1 MTQRYSAKKV
11 FLKISQ
17 SSKEMTCTRVFF
29 LIKYRSGHL
38 EVFLRKCVL
47 KICSKFIGEQQCQ
60 SLISIKLLCNFIEI
74 TLRHGCFPVNLL
86 HIFWTPFSKEHFWV
100 AASETFRLKLWRSC
114 FAVNFVKVLFD
125 SKNTFIMNRE
135 AETQY
140 YRKILSQRN
149 LAIKAIK

>member
-1 MTQRYSAKKV
+1 MTQKYSAKKV

-29 LIKYRSGHL
+29 FYRSSHL

-86 HIFWTPFSKEHFWV
+86 HIFRTPFSKEHFWV
-100 AASETFRLKLWRSC
+100 AVSETCRLKLWRSC

-125 SKNTFIMNRE
+125 SKNNFIMNRE